1 MHIWLGCGFSSKE
14 PVMCFYISTDHFYR
28 GPTAFLNDNNCRFS
42 YKNIQKH
49 SESKFNKGTVIST
62 HHGHHFNG
70 NFGLLIT
77 SWNCSFLQ
85 GGMIAQQT
93 SLMGTQLIHTGSK
106 VYLHLHIYLA
116 NCPIASCSS
125 IRQFCTSTSI
135 ILSHY
140 YGIKTLGIYS
150 LTCSQQLQKADVTEK
165 GALSPLHTCSLHQ
178 ISDRQ
183 TATYFPW

>member
-1 MHIWLGCGFSSKE
+1 MVSLPKSPSCVFTLAHI
-14 PVMCFYISTDHFYR
+14 ISVL
-28 GPTAFLNDNNCRFS
+28 LNDNNCRFS

-77 SWNCSFLQ
+77 SLNCSFLQ

-93 SLMGTQLIHTGSK
+93 SLMGTQLIRTGSK
-106 VYLHLHIYLA
+106 VYLHLHFYLA

-125 IRQFCTSTSI
+125 IRRFCTSTSI
-135 ILSHY
+135 ILS
-140 YGIKTLGIYS
+140 
-150 LTCSQQLQKADVTEK
+150 QLIIMVLKLWVYT
-165 GALSPLHTCSLHQ
+165 H
-178 ISDRQ
+178 
-183 TATYFPW
+183 